1 LVIGGDLKLVQQII
15 SQFIIKD
22 DLSSIINTSVDDE
35 LSTPLKKKRKK
46 KYLSAQSWPASH
58 NNFPLF
64 LAFY

>member
-35 LSTPLKKKRKK
+35 LSTPLKKKKK

-58 NNFPLF
+58 NNFPFF